1 MMSIIITV
9 TLDSLCH
16 AEIQISW
23 SPFPEKDFADAIF
36 MTEWAELFPVVWSN
50 YMGLAECLTMWS
62 WYTQSV
68 YYMNLLLEWT
78 SLSEG
83 KAPSDNTLSAQ
94 HTKYVLQYAL
104 MFQFCIYSNDLAT
117 SSNSSEGTKFNSSSV
132 KIPFIFARCGAFTK
146 KGGKNPQH
154 YDVKLS
160 PGFTKKNSQ
169 KIPVGFVIKYQAVLS
184 PL

>member
-23 SPFPEKDFADAIF
+23 SPFPEKDFADVIF
-36 MTEWAELFPVVWSN
+36 MTEWAELFPVVWNN

-62 WYTQSV
+62 WYTQST

-78 SLSEG
+78 SLSGG

-104 MFQFCIYSNDLAT
+104 MFHFCIYSWPQALTVLRGQNLILLQLKFPLSLQDVEHSLRKGEKPSTLWCQIEPWIHQKKLAK
-117 SSNSSEGTKFNSSSV
+117 NSSWF
-132 KIPFIFARCGAFTK
+132 C
-146 KGGKNPQH
+146 H
-154 YDVKLS
+154 
-160 PGFTKKNSQ
+160 
-169 KIPVGFVIKYQAVLS
+169 
-184 PL
+184 